1 MRIELL
7 AGVTVAVVFF
17 ASPRAASAQ
26 DSTQACHVTA
36 CSVTFEWG
44 NGNTP
49 PDPDRRYGAPSDMES
64 VFISRL
70 QELGFKVS
78 RGGEAMSAIT
88 VRLTP
93 LNRAICESMSG
104 TNTDYSCHTVDRAA
118 ITVRQEETAKPIPR
132 IDVIARCSDPKVSVT
147 FAQFGRYAA
156 EMLAYTVAGGKGSR
170 PAVKCG

>member
-7 AGVTVAVVFF
+7 AGVTVAAVFF

-118 ITVRQEETAKPIPR
+118 ITLRQEETAKPIPR

-147 FAQFGRYAA
+147 FSQFGRYAA
-156 EMLAYTVAGGKGSR
+156 EILAYTVAGGKGSR
-170 PAVKCG
+170 PAAKCG